1 MQGLARKLKQQE
13 SFSGF
18 GAADLNDVE
27 EVDSASDG
35 GTDAEHTASLPG
47 FSYQRARAEP
57 EEVDSASDGG
67 TDAEHTASLPGFS
80 YQRARAEPE
89 EVDSASDGG
98 TDAEHTA
105 SPGQLLAPLARPPI
119 RLEVTVHMDGSE
131 ERVRLEVS
139 RRIGAA
145 ADARGWRVE
154 GEVVVRAGGSG
165 AWVVVVSLVG
175 PRGEQEARTVL
186 EAALSAAGAAVV
198 RQ

>member
-18 GAADLNDVE
+18 GAADLNDV
-27 EVDSASDG
+27 
-35 GTDAEHTASLPG
+35 
-47 FSYQRARAEP
+47 
-57 EEVDSASDGG
+57 
-67 TDAEHTASLPGFS
+67 
-80 YQRARAEPE
+80 E

-175 PRGEQEARTVL
+175 PRGEQEARKHTM
-186 EAALSAAGAAVV
+186 
-198 RQ
+198 